1 MTVASNLGFPR
12 IGQRRE
18 LKFMLERH
26 WSGELDANA
35 LLEQAATLRARHWQL
50 QLGHGMCHVPSGDFS
65 LYDTVLDTACM
76 LGAIPP
82 GYGWSSGPV
91 SLATYFALAR
101 GSRDGESQAAALE
114 MTKWFDTNYHYLVP
128 LLTRDQRFELTEN
141 RPLQLFREARAR
153 SIRTRPVL
161 LGPVSFLLLS
171 KSSDGSDPL
180 DLLDRVLP
188 LYAKVLDELAEA
200 ACSWVQIDE
209 PCLALDLSPK
219 AQAAFLHAYTALAER
234 STPDILLASYFGP
247 MGDNLCTALRLPVAG
262 LHLDL
267 ARGMGD
273 LEPVLTGAR
282 PEQWISLGLI
292 DGRNVWR
299 ADLRGA
305 LGVAQ
310 RVASARGS
318 RNLMIAPSC
327 SLLHVPIDLAQED
340 QLDPEVKGW
349 LAFAV
354 QKLREVRAVA
364 RGLEE
369 GEASIRAELEASD
382 AALASRR
389 ESLRVHRPDVAAAM
403 SAVDAMM
410 MRRVSP
416 YAVRRSQQQ
425 ARLNL
430 PPFPT
435 TTIGSFPQTGDVRHA
450 RAALG
455 RGEMTGEQYDR
466 EIEHRIAE
474 AVRWQEQIGLD
485 VLVHGEFERND
496 MVKYFAEQLEGYAVT
511 RHGWVQSYGS
521 RCVAPPIIWG
531 DISRPE
537 PMTVR
542 WSAYAQSL
550 TPRPVKGMLTGPVT
564 MLQWS
569 FVRSDISRG
578 DVCRQL
584 ALAIR
589 VEVLDL
595 ERAGVGVIQVDEPA
609 FREGLPLRRADWPA
623 YLEWAVACFRLATAG
638 VRDDT
643 AIHTHM
649 CYAEFNDIMAAIAA
663 MDADAISIETT
674 RSRMALLDAF
684 SRRGDPSYP
693 AEIGPGVW
701 DIHSPRV
708 PATQEILDLLALAR
722 QRLEDWQIW
731 VNPDCGLKTRR
742 WQEVKP
748 ALESLVA
755 AARELRRR
763 AGTVV

>member
-1 MTVASNLGFPR
+1 
-12 IGQRRE
+12 
-18 LKFMLERH
+18 
-26 WSGELDANA
+26 
-35 LLEQAATLRARHWQL
+35 
-50 QLGHGMCHVPSGDFS
+50 MCHVPSGDFS

-188 LYAKVLDELAEA
+188 LYAK
-200 ACSWVQIDE
+200 CWTSWLKRPVHGCKSTSHAWRSICRRRLR
-209 PCLALDLSPK
+209 PRS
-219 AQAAFLHAYTALAER
+219 LHAYTALAER

-354 QKLREVRAVA
+354 QKLREVRASRVA
-364 RGLEE
+364 
-369 GEASIRAELEASD
+369 SMRA
-382 AALASRR
+382 R
-389 ESLRVHRPDVAAAM
+389 
-403 SAVDAMM
+403 
-410 MRRVSP
+410 
-416 YAVRRSQQQ
+416 RRSV
-425 ARLNL
+425 LNW
-430 PPFPT
+430 
-435 TTIGSFPQTGDVRHA
+435 R
-450 RAALG
+450 RA
-455 RGEMTGEQYDR
+455 M
-466 EIEHRIAE
+466 
-474 AVRWQEQIGLD
+474 
-485 VLVHGEFERND
+485 
-496 MVKYFAEQLEGYAVT
+496 
-511 RHGWVQSYGS
+511 
-521 RCVAPPIIWG
+521 P
-531 DISRPE
+531 
-537 PMTVR
+537 
-542 WSAYAQSL
+542 
-550 TPRPVKGMLTGPVT
+550 
-564 MLQWS
+564 
-569 FVRSDISRG
+569 
-578 DVCRQL
+578 
-584 ALAIR
+584 
-589 VEVLDL
+589 
-595 ERAGVGVIQVDEPA
+595 
-609 FREGLPLRRADWPA
+609 PLRRAA
-623 YLEWAVACFRLATAG
+623 KACVCIG
-638 VRDDT
+638 P
-643 AIHTHM
+643 M
-649 CYAEFNDIMAAIAA
+649 
-663 MDADAISIETT
+663 
-674 RSRMALLDAF
+674 
-684 SRRGDPSYP
+684 SRRQCQPS
-693 AEIGPGVW
+693 
-701 DIHSPRV
+701 
-708 PATQEILDLLALAR
+708 
-722 QRLEDWQIW
+722 
-731 VNPDCGLKTRR
+731 TR
-742 WQEVKP
+742 
-748 ALESLVA
+748 
-755 AARELRRR
+755 
-763 AGTVV
+763 